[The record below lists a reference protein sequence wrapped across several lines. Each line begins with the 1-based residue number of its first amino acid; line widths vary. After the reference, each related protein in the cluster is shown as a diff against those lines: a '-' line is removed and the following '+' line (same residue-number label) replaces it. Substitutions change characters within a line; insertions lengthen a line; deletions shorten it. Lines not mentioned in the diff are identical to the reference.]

1 MRKTVMLVLAFAVCA
16 LIVGGTALA
25 AKNSGSTKTINVK
38 LTGKVEVPKGSPTGS
53 GTAVIKLEP
62 SKGKVCFTLTWK
74 KIDTVTASH
83 IHKGA
88 KGTAGNIV
96 VAFFG
101 NPPAKHSGCV
111 KAAKSLIQAIEKKPS
126 AYYVN
131 VHTKKYPAGA
141 IRGQL

>member
-1 MRKTVMLVLAFAVCA
+1 MRKSFVLMLVFAVCA
-16 LIVGGTALA
+16 LIVGSALA
-25 AKNSGSTKTINVK
+25 KSTSGTKTLK
-38 LTGKVEVPKGSPTGS
+38 TKMTGKAETPTGDPNGT
-53 GTAVIKLEP
+53 GTAVVKLNP
-62 SKGKVCFTLTWK
+62 SKGKVCFTLTWH

-88 KGTAGNIV
+88 KGTAGNVV

-111 KAAKSLIQAIEKKPS
+111 KAAKSLIQAIEKKPGD
-126 AYYVN
+126 YYVN
-131 VHTKKYPAGA
+131 VHTKKFPAGA